1 MPLLRAEAEKLSN
14 NILEQGV
21 IEEIIDN
28 DAMFALMPFKRIVGK
43 AYVYNREKTLS
54 EADFLDPYQ
63 DVPEGGADFD
73 EIVAKL
79 RILAGDVDID
89 NFLDETMSDTNDQ
102 TAIQIASKAKGMQ
115 RKFQRT
121 LAIGNSTAN
130 TKEFDGL
137 SELVDASQVKVAGVN
152 GAALTFEMLD
162 ALIRMVPL
170 GPDALI
176 MRGGTHD
183 AILSMLRTL
192 GGTTP
197 EHITLPGTGRENA
210 GGRALTVPAYRGIP
224 IVVNDFLPGDV
235 DQGSNSNTCSIF
247 AARFNESDGLHG
259 LFGGPAAGIRVQHI
273 GTLQTKDAE
282 RYRLKWYCGT
292 ALKSTKS
299 LAQLVGLTNI

>member
-1 MPLLRAEAEKLSN
+1 MPLLRVEAEKLSA

-21 IEEIIDN
+21 IEEIISN

-43 AYVYNREKTLS
+43 AYVYNRENTLS
-54 EADFLDPYQ
+54 EASFLDPYET
-63 DVPEGGADFD
+63 VPEGGADFT
-73 EIVAKL
+73 EVVAKL

-121 LAIGNSTAN
+121 LAIGDSTAN
-130 TKEFDGL
+130 AKEFDGL
-137 SELVDASQVKVAGVN
+137 AKLVDASQVKVAAAN

-162 ALIRMVPL
+162 ALLRSVPL
-170 GPDALI
+170 GADALI

-183 AILSMLRTL
+183 AILAMLRNL
-192 GGTTP
+192 GGTNP
-197 EHITLPGTGRENA
+197 DHVTLPGSGQEPA

-224 IVVNDFLPGDV
+224 ILVNDFLPTET
-235 DQGSNSNTCSIF
+235 QGTAVNTTCSIY
-247 AARFNESDGLHG
+247 AARFNESDGVHG

-299 LAQLVGLTNI
+299 LARLRGVANI

>member
-1 MPLLRAEAEKLSN
+1 MPLLRVEAEKLSN

-43 AYVYNREKTLS
+43 AYVYNRENTLS
-54 EADFLDPYQ
+54 EASFLDPYET
-63 DVPEGGADFD
+63 VPEGGADF
-73 EIVAKL
+73 EEVVAKL

-121 LAIGNSTAN
+121 LAVGDSAAN
-130 TKEFDGL
+130 AKEFDGL
-137 SELVDASQVKVAGVN
+137 GKLVDPSQVKVAGPN

-162 ALIRMVPL
+162 ALIRSVPL
-170 GPDALI
+170 GPDALV

-183 AILSMLRTL
+183 AILAMLRNL
-192 GGTTP
+192 GGTNP
-197 EHITLPGTGRENA
+197 DHVTLPGSGREQA

-224 IVVNDFLPGDV
+224 IIVNDFLPTEA
-235 DQGSNSNTCSIF
+235 QGTEANTCSIF

-299 LAQLVGLTNI
+299 LAQLKGVANI

>member
-1 MPLLRAEAEKLSN
+1 MPLLRVEAEKLSN

-28 DAMFALMPFKRIVGK
+28 DAMFALMPFKKIVGK

-54 EADFLDPYQ
+54 EADFLDPY
-63 DVPEGGADFD
+63 DVVNEGGADFD
-73 EIVAKL
+73 EVVAKL

-121 LAIGNSTAN
+121 LAIGDSTAN
-130 TKEFDGL
+130 AKEFDGL
-137 SELVDASQVKVAGVN
+137 AKLVDPSQVISAGAN
-152 GAALTFEMLD
+152 GAAVTFEMID
-162 ALIRMVPL
+162 ALLRMVPL
-170 GPDALI
+170 GADALI

-183 AILSMLRTL
+183 ALLSLLRSL

-197 EHITLPGTGRENA
+197 EHVTLPGTGREQN
-210 GGRALTVPAYRGIP
+210 GGRALTVPAYRGVP
-224 IVVNDFLPGDV
+224 IIVNDFLPGDV
-235 DQGSNSNTCSIF
+235 DQGTAQNTCSIF

-259 LFGGPAAGIRVQHI
+259 LYGGPAAGIRVQHI
-273 GTLQTKDAE
+273 GPVQNKDSE

-299 LAQLVGLTNI
+299 LAQLTGVTNI